1 MGQTR
6 LVLLYERQDLLDR
19 SGAECASRRGVAQ
32 SRKAGRVKRDSQ
44 DDAIAM
50 VNQDVRGGRDAEDS
64 ELPSEQRMSRLCY
77 LDPFYGRIARV
88 VG

>member
-1 MGQTR
+1 M
-6 LVLLYERQDLLDR
+6 
-19 SGAECASRRGVAQ
+19 
-32 SRKAGRVKRDSQ
+32 KRDSQ

-64 ELPSEQRMSRLCY
+64 ELPSEQRMSRVGY
-77 LDPFYGRIARV
+77 LDPFYGCIARV